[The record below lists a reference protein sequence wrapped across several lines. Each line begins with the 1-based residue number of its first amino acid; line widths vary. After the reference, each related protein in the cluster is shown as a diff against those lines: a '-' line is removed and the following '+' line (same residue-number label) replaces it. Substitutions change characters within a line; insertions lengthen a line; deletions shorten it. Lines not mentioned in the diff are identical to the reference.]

1 MYEMCNCGH
10 FGGMSP
16 NSMHKQRYQEG
27 HGACRECECSQ
38 FTWVGFCDAYGKSLT
53 TDEVKKMSVELQRQR
68 GY

>member
-38 FTWVGFCDAYGKSLT
+38 FTWVGFCDAYGTPLS
-53 TDEVKKMSVELQRQR
+53 TDTVKQIAVELKRQR
-68 GY
+68 DY